1 MNNSHRTHSGWKG
14 VDRTVKWICTNF
26 KFIRNQLSTDA
37 AKLHCMIVPHL
48 SYLNIGGKQEK
59 DDLAHFIENM
69 SQNIEQ
75 IAIELSSLV
84 TEVTV
89 VQQAQCGW
97 SLHCSYKLTTTST
110 IGHAPLSLW
119 FLHQLNSWLK
129 HNQSFDH

>member
-1 MNNSHRTHSGWKG
+1 M
-14 VDRTVKWICTNF
+14 
-26 KFIRNQLSTDA
+26 STDA

-89 VQQAQCGW
+89 LYSRPNVAGV
-97 SLHCSYKLTTTST
+97 SIAVT
-110 IGHAPLSLW
+110 
-119 FLHQLNSWLK
+119 N
-129 HNQSFDH
+129 